1 MPIINSRADLDALRG
16 TDAYA
21 EALRIILGAT
31 TMWVNTAPADQ
42 SPAWEQRSVGD
53 TLAKLDLTTQELLAE
68 CAAAGIV
75 PQSPAAPVSIAPE
88 PPALAVY
95 AANRR
100 YQYEVSG
107 VAWGDYVAQTDRES
121 QAKMIAEFVA
131 INAGLRADPS
141 PWKFADNKFALNADM
156 AAVCLAGRDHVAAA
170 FAIERAVQ
178 EAIVAGTVTTLAEID
193 AAFA

>member
-53 TLAKLDLTTQELLAE
+53 TLAKLELTTQELLAE

-75 PQSPAAPVSIAPE
+75 PQSPAARMHIASM
-88 PPALAVY
+88 
-95 AANRR
+95 R
-100 YQYEVSG
+100 
-107 VAWGDYVAQTDRES
+107 
-121 QAKMIAEFVA
+121 
-131 INAGLRADPS
+131 
-141 PWKFADNKFALNADM
+141 
-156 AAVCLAGRDHVAAA
+156 
-170 FAIERAVQ
+170 
-178 EAIVAGTVTTLAEID
+178 
-193 AAFA
+193 